1 VEDSK
6 VDGSDEEDNGIRETP
21 VGKGIA
27 TALKVFRERGM
38 LGRDYHR
45 GRTLDKT
52 LPEQLQSF
60 SSKNG

>member
-1 VEDSK
+1 LNNAGQEDSK
-6 VDGSDEEDNGIRETP
+6 VESSDEQDNGISETP

-27 TALKVFRERGM
+27 NALKVFRERGM

-52 LPEQLQSF
+52 LPEQL
-60 SSKNG
+60 